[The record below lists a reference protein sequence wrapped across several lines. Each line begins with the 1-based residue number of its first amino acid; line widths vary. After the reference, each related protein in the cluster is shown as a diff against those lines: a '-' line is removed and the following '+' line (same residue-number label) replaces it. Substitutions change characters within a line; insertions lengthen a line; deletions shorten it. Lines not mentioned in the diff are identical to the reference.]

1 MVWRWGELFVEK
13 PSYSQQIL
21 DLECRY
27 QKSEGSCQLKNETER
42 KQSVLHALRHF
53 DNTDCYIADA
63 CDDCHTFEK
72 PTHEHKVPF
81 RVVHTICNH
90 IRSIRLSRKTGLTDM
105 CYCVPDELPARWHP
119 ASINVDARHKQ
130 TLPLSLTAIFYIF
143 YLSIIQKPT
152 LFPTV

>member
-42 KQSVLHALRHF
+42 KQSVLHAFRHF

-90 IRSIRLSRKTGLTDM
+90 IRSIRLILKTGLTDI
-105 CYCVPDELPARWHP
+105 CYCVPNELPARWHP

-130 TLPLSLTAIFYIF
+130 TLPFSIETIFLYILPIN
-143 YLSIIQKPT
+143 YSKT
-152 LFPTV
+152 HSFPTV